1 MRRFICKCKK
11 EMVLFL
17 AASTIWAGIGISL
30 AFLLE
35 YIADTAIQGMG
46 NRITSIVLLVIAY
59 LALDTVFE
67 F

>member
-1 MRRFICKCKK
+1 
-11 EMVLFL
+11 MVLFL